1 MGVFVEDLP
10 RSGFWEC
17 LFRGRVSS
25 QHSGRRKGSVFI
37 RRADSTCAHPV
48 LWDYDML
55 SRDAFAAL
63 VPMVLGIVLV
73 KGEEAGRQTEIRLE
87 ELDLAS
93 IQQGVGLAKKNA
105 SIEGGPI
112 SIGGKTFEHGIGTH
126 ARSEMRVLLDGK
138 ATRLAGLC
146 GLDDASAKDSAA
158 SVEFEIVADGA
169 VVWRSGVL
177 KAGSAAVA
185 FDVPLEKARD
195 VRLKV
200 GDAGDG
206 MAADRADWADAVIRF
221 SGQSPQ
227 AVAPA
232 DDGLASQ
239 LPPVKEAQGG
249 PPNVPAEVKW
259 EAANGYLQVLYG
271 KKLLFRGTLANG
283 ASIESR
289 SNGERAVEQ
298 RIIVANGG
306 EALNLIVHGGKEALA
321 AETRGE
327 PQKRFPLVRTA
338 LGPSDNLRNNAVYDP
353 EGDWMI
359 EFPAEISRIV
369 GLRATDQTMRFEV
382 KIAARD
388 AQIVFRP
395 RFFQKH
401 KNLPYYQPWATNL
414 RLGIP
419 SGWNVASAYPEKPN
433 AAEFARVLETWKT
446 AHFGDYGAP
455 WIEFEALPPPPKK
468 PVEGKKKEEKTAAV
482 SPSSAPPETGAKPE
496 PPKPPAFP
504 GGTKAMAELVVK
516 AGALPAVRINAED
529 WTTAVFRDFAK
540 QGIGLFRAKGL
551 DRSLYRAHET
561 LADWVKQKRR
571 PEEGMRTGLA
581 VAKKDG
587 GRDSLLAADGGVLP
601 EAIGLV
607 DIARLNRDGFSPVAM
622 QQFNSWNGLVWRNDP
637 GPCDVLPGGLPVPA
651 EPGAE
656 AKSLTDAQL
665 QAAVLRPALVS
676 IGGGVLM
683 LADPPAVYRDERLL
697 KGVRKSLPVIA
708 SVPGQL
714 YDFDETKT
722 AWFRTGERTGLRGED
737 AKSPTDADPAGTVCS
752 WWLNEFDT
760 TAGHW
765 NVLHR
770 VNAGEA
776 ALPGTT
782 VRFADLGIDPKKG
795 YLVYEF
801 WSEVFLGVC
810 RDSFDIPALG
820 ANGLQSYVIR
830 EAFDRP
836 QIISTNRHLSQGA
849 VDLELIG
856 WDDATATLSARSRV
870 VADDR
875 YTVTLDVPAGYRP
888 MDATVGDQSVEVE
901 NRGRF
906 ARLSF
911 VSPQSG
917 PVVWSV
923 RFVR

>member
-1 MGVFVEDLP
+1 M
-10 RSGFWEC
+10 
-17 LFRGRVSS
+17 
-25 QHSGRRKGSVFI
+25 
-37 RRADSTCAHPV
+37 RRACSTCAHPV
-48 LWDYDML
+48 LWDYDM
-55 SRDAFAAL
+55 SFRVSFVAL
-63 VPMVLGIVLV
+63 VPVMLWMIPVQAV
-73 KGEEAGRQTEIRLE
+73 EEGGRTEIRLE

-93 IQQGVGLAKKNA
+93 IQQGMGRAKKNV

-126 ARSEMRVLLDGK
+126 ARSEMRILLDGK
-138 ATRLAGLC
+138 ATRLTGRC
-146 GLDDASAKDSAA
+146 GLDDASAKDPAA
-158 SVEFEIVADGA
+158 SVEFEIVADDA

-185 FDVPLEKARD
+185 FDVSLEKAKD
-195 VRLKV
+195 LRLKV

-221 SGQSPQ
+221 AGQSPQ

-239 LPPVKEAQGG
+239 LPPVKEAPGG
-249 PPNVPAEVKW
+249 PPNAPAEVKW

-298 RIIVANGG
+298 RIVVANGG

-327 PQKRFPLVRTA
+327 AQKRFPMVRTA

-359 EFPAEISRIV
+359 EFPAGVSRIV

-382 KIAARD
+382 KIAASD
-388 AQIVFRP
+388 AEVVFRP

-401 KNLPYYQPWATNL
+401 KNLPYYQPWVANPL
-414 RLGIP
+414 PGAP
-419 SGWNVASAYPEKPN
+419 AGWNVAVAYPDKPN
-433 AAEFARVLETWKT
+433 PAEFARVLETWKST
-446 AHFGDYGAP
+446 HFGDYGAQ
-455 WIEFEALPPPPKK
+455 WIEFDALPQPPKK
-468 PVEGKKKEEKTAAV
+468 AVEGKKKEKEAKAPEVA
-482 SPSSAPPETGAKPE
+482 SPSPKPE
-496 PPKPPAFP
+496 VPKPPVFP
-504 GGTKAMAELVVK
+504 GGTKAMAELTVK
-516 AGALPAVRINAED
+516 AGASPAVRLGAGE
-529 WTTAVFRDFAK
+529 WQSSSFRDFAK
-540 QGIGLFRAKGL
+540 QGIGLFRAGRL
-551 DRSLYRAHET
+551 DRTLYRAHET

-571 PEEGMRTGLA
+571 PEEGLRAGLA
-581 VAKKDG
+581 AAKKNG
-587 GRDSLLAADGGVLP
+587 GRESLLAADGGVLP

-607 DIARLNRDGFSPVAM
+607 DIARLDGEGFSPVAL

-656 AKSLTDAQL
+656 VKPLTDAQL

-676 IGGGVLM
+676 IGGGALM
-683 LADPPAVYRDERLL
+683 LADAPAVYRDERLL
-697 KGVRKSLPVIA
+697 KGIRKSLPVIA

-714 YDFDETKT
+714 YDFDESKT
-722 AWFRTGERTGLRGED
+722 SWFRTGERTGVRGED
-737 AKSPTDADPAGTVCS
+737 AKAPTDADATGAVCP

-770 VNAGEA
+770 VNAGDTSLSE
-776 ALPGTT
+776 TT
-782 VRFADLGIDPKKG
+782 VRFADLGIDSKKG

-801 WSEVFLGVC
+801 WSETFLGVC

-830 EAFDRP
+830 EALDRP
-836 QIISTNRHLSQGA
+836 QIVSTNRHLSQGA
-849 VDLELIG
+849 VDLEIVG
-856 WDDATATLSARSRV
+856 WDESTGTLSARSRV

-875 YTVTLDVPAGYRP
+875 YTLTFDVPAGYRP

>member
-1 MGVFVEDLP
+1 MA
-10 RSGFWEC
+10 
-17 LFRGRVSS
+17 RG
-25 QHSGRRKGSVFI
+25 
-37 RRADSTCAHPV
+37 V
-48 LWDYDML
+48 LWEYDML
-55 SRDAFAAL
+55 SRVSFAAL
-63 VPMVLGIVLV
+63 VSVTLGMVVSQAM
-73 KGEEAGRQTEIRLE
+73 EEGRRTEIRLE
-87 ELDLAS
+87 ELNLAS
-93 IQQGVGLAKKNA
+93 IQQGVGQAKKNV
-105 SIEGGPI
+105 SIEGAPI

-126 ARSEMRVLLDGK
+126 ARSEMRILLDGK
-138 ATRLAGLC
+138 ATRLTGQC
-146 GLDDASAKDSAA
+146 GLDDASAKDPAA

-169 VVWRSGVL
+169 VLWRSGVM
-177 KAGSAAVA
+177 KEGSAAAA
-185 FDVPLEKARD
+185 FDVPLENAKD
-195 VRLKV
+195 LRLKV

-221 SGQSPQ
+221 AGQSPQ

-239 LPPVKEAQGG
+239 LPPVKEAPGG
-249 PPNVPAEVKW
+249 PPNAPAEVKW

-283 ASIESR
+283 AVIESR
-289 SNGERAVEQ
+289 PNGERAVEQ
-298 RIIVANGG
+298 RIVVANGG
-306 EALNLIVHGGKEALA
+306 ETLNLIVHGGKEALA

-353 EGDWMI
+353 EGDWML

-388 AQIVFRP
+388 AEIVFRP

-401 KNLPYYQPWATNL
+401 KNLPYHQPWATKS
-414 RLGIP
+414 RKIAP
-419 SGWNVASAYPEKPN
+419 AGWNVAAAYPEKPN
-433 AAEFARVLETWKT
+433 PAEFTRVLETWKT
-446 AHFGDYGAP
+446 VHFGDYGAP
-455 WIEFEALPPPPKK
+455 WIEFEALPPPPK
-468 PVEGKKKEEKTAAV
+468 PPAAGKKKEEKTVAI
-482 SPSSAPPETGAKPE
+482 APPVAPPQTGTKPE
-496 PPKPPAFP
+496 PSKPLAFP
-504 GGTKAMAELVVK
+504 GGTKAMAELTVK
-516 AGALPAVRINAED
+516 AGASPAVRIEARE
-529 WTTAVFRDFAK
+529 WSTASFREYAK
-540 QGIGLFRAKGL
+540 QGIGWFQAERL
-551 DRSLYRAHET
+551 DRSLYRANET
-561 LADWVKQKRR
+561 LAEWVKQKRR
-571 PEEGMRTGLA
+571 PEEGVRASLTA
-581 VAKKDG
+581 AKKDG
-587 GRDSLLAADGGVLP
+587 GRDSLLAVGGGVLP
-601 EAIGLV
+601 EAIGLADV
-607 DIARLNRDGFSPVAM
+607 ARLNGDGFSPVAL

-637 GPCDVLPGGLPVPA
+637 GPCDVLPGGLPVPS
-651 EPGAE
+651 ERGVE
-656 AKSLTDAQL
+656 AKPLTDAQL

-683 LADPPAVYRDERLL
+683 LGDQAAVYRDERLL

-737 AKSPTDADPAGTVCS
+737 VKPPTDADPAGTVCP

-776 ALPGTT
+776 SMPGVT

-801 WSEVFLGVC
+801 WSDTFLGVC
-810 RDSFDIPALG
+810 RDSFDIPSLG

-836 QIISTNRHLSQGA
+836 QIVSTSRHLSQGA
-849 VDLELIG
+849 VDLEIVG
-856 WDDATATLSARSRV
+856 WDESTGTLTARSRV

-901 NRGRF
+901 NHGRF

-911 VSPQSG
+911 VSSQSG